1 MNLAAELALHKRTL
15 LLDADPQRSS
25 SGWTQRSPAH
35 RPYPADIRYAESEN
49 DIRALRGL
57 PYAFVVIDGPPS
69 LQAPQMNASLEVA
82 HLAVVPVTPSV
93 IDLMSMM
100 EATVKSIQHAL
111 RKNPDLLYAVL
122 INRKLPGTTMAQEI
136 RGALEGEGV
145 PVFAT
150 EWNQSSAHVNA
161 AAEGVTVK
169 DFRGWNWRSPRR
181 EVTSLTSEVLEVL
194 R

>member
-1 MNLAAELALHKRTL
+1 MAGRSGLQRTNPI
-15 LLDADPQRSS
+15 PQTFATLNR
-25 SGWTQRSPAH
+25 
-35 RPYPADIRYAESEN
+35 EN

-69 LQAPQMNASLEVA
+69 LQAPQMDASLEVA

-122 INRKLPGTTMAQEI
+122 INRKLPRYDDGTRDPGRT
-136 RGALEGEGV
+136 
-145 PVFAT
+145 
-150 EWNQSSAHVNA
+150 
-161 AAEGVTVK
+161 
-169 DFRGWNWRSPRR
+169 
-181 EVTSLTSEVLEVL
+181 
-194 R
+194 